1 MAHDDDYLSDDP
13 AWADPPTPVERKIA
27 EHGYP
32 GFGPS
37 TSQADVMAAEANMP
51 GMYTT
56 NFAANNTKGH
66 HVCNY
71 CGNPYN
77 PVIVHECSEMR
88 EAKRMG
94 ISVYSD
100 GTMVDKDKVS
110 TAIND
115 PAVWVEQTSHGSA
128 QYEIRNIPNDQ
139 AMRVVLDVLPKALEL
154 YMKKSK
160 DYGGNVMSRRKLGIK
175 ACIPDMNRKF
185 EKLIDAIW
193 DGKPLQFE
201 QPDEILMDLL
211 GHILI
216 ILDEMQD
223 KDETT

>member
-1 MAHDDDYLSDDP
+1 MAHDDDREKDGL
-13 AWADPPTPVERKIA
+13 AWKDELTPVERKIA
-27 EHGYP
+27 EYGYP
-32 GFGPS
+32 GLGPS

-56 NFAANNTKGH
+56 SLAANNTKGH
-66 HVCNY
+66 HICDY
-71 CGNPYN
+71 CRKAYN
-77 PVIVHECSEMR
+77 PVIPHECGEMR

-100 GTMVDKDKVS
+100 GTMDKNAMLE
-110 TAIND
+110 TIGE